1 MLKRL
6 LTILVIG
13 LIGLGALLVAGL
25 MLPTGKPGTALYVA
39 AKSTTPFGDQLWS
52 SSLPEHPTSDFVLS
66 SGKLYL
72 KVETVYHH
80 FIDDSVAFTEWTP
93 ERVSALLHDHPD
105 LAPYL
110 PDSSRS
116 GGGITWL
123 EAWGRK

>member
-1 MLKRL
+1 MPKRL
-6 LTILVIG
+6 LTILMTG
-13 LIGLGALLVAGL
+13 LSGLAALLVAGL

-39 AKSTTPFGDQLWS
+39 AKSQTPFGDQLWS
-52 SSLPEHPTSDFVLS
+52 SSLPEHPTGDFLLS

-93 ERVSALLHDHPD
+93 KRLDALLRDHPD

-110 PDSSRS
+110 PDSGRS
-116 GGGITWL
+116 DQGITWL
-123 EAWGRK
+123 KAWGRK